1 MRRRPRG
8 ALDVAQ
14 GQEPGQREVRGVL
27 RHPQE
32 RLLPRDRLEGRDVR
46 GVPREAERLHRVAR
60 GGKPKRALGW
70 RTLREHRAELGYAA
84 QRWSRGTSGVP
95 FRTRKPLLDSD
106 AREELESML
115 KEIKEVPLS
124 LSAILSDTW
133 TQWRESCDQPVD
145 LRLLLPT
152 YTQSVS
158 TIFLAILGDTS

>member
-1 MRRRPRG
+1 
-8 ALDVAQ
+8 
-14 GQEPGQREVRGVL
+14 
-27 RHPQE
+27 
-32 RLLPRDRLEGRDVR
+32 
-46 GVPREAERLHRVAR
+46 
-60 GGKPKRALGW
+60 
-70 RTLREHRAELGYAA
+70 
-84 QRWSRGTSGVP
+84 
-95 FRTRKPLLDSD
+95 
-106 AREELESML
+106 ML